1 MLEKY
6 ERPMTADEHA
16 ALAASLARPCRA
28 PSFARMCRRLAFWF
42 AAFMV
47 SVVIFGGLA
56 WLIAP
61 AVDGPAWRMALS
73 IAAFVI
79 LVLLCLPICLLA
91 SCDVLGDY
99 RRARQSKRSYD
110 QTDAPHMQDA
120 LESGRAAV
128 CRISAVGVVVVEMSK
143 YDLGS
148 IVLYDLGDGTSF
160 LMWEQDLY
168 DPEDGYFTDQLPQ
181 KFEIVRTAAHGLW
194 LGLANC
200 EGKLEPELSIFD
212 EDLPQEFYYHRDS
225 PKSER
230 VVLGRPREV
239 LAGWGYEED
248 FRGAGCWPARA

>member
-1 MLEKY
+1 MLEKF
-6 ERPMTADEHA
+6 ERPVTAEER
-16 ALAASLARPCRA
+16 ASLAESLAKPCPP
-28 PSFARMCRRLAFWF
+28 PSSARLCRRLAFCL
-42 AAFMV
+42 AAFVV
-47 SVVIFGGLA
+47 SAVVFGGLA
-56 WLIAP
+56 WGIAP
-61 AVDGPAWRMALS
+61 GEGGSDWRMALS
-73 IAAFVI
+73 IAALFL
-79 LVLLCLPICLLA
+79 LVFLCLPVCLLA
-91 SCDVLGDY
+91 SCDMLGDY

-110 QTDAPHMQDA
+110 QTDAPHMREA
-120 LESGRAAV
+120 LENGRATV
-128 CRISAVGVVVVEMSK
+128 CRISAVVVEMSK

-181 KFEIVRTAAHGLW
+181 KFEIVRTEAHGLW

-200 EGKLEPELSIFD
+200 EGKLDPELSIFD
-212 EDLPQEFYYHRDS
+212 EDLPQEFYYRRDS

-248 FRGAGCWPARA
+248 FRGAGC